1 MRFIDLIEKKKLG
14 FSHSPEEL
22 RFIAESAAQGAVP
35 DYQLSAWLM
44 AALWRK
50 MDKSEIAE
58 WTKAMAKSGEIL
70 NLKKIK
76 SPKIDKHS
84 TGGVGDGVSLVLAP
98 LLAEAGLIVPMMSG
112 RGLGHTGGTLDKL
125 ESIPGFRVR
134 FSKSEIESQLK
145 KIGVC
150 LFGQNQNIAPA
161 DRKLYQLRDATSTVD
176 SVPLIVSSILSKKMA
191 ENLDGLVLD
200 IKVGSGAIF
209 QTAHEAENL
218 AAALI
223 ETSRR
228 LKLKAVAVLTR
239 MKEPLGQAVG
249 NAIEVKQ
256 AIEAL
261 NGDFS
266 ARDFVECTLSLGG
279 WALKI
284 ARRARTV
291 DEGREK
297 LEKLLKN
304 GQALK
309 RMKRIIISQGGD
321 ARVLNNPSI
330 LPKAKKMILFKAP
343 QSGFISRIDA
353 RKTGE
358 TAVLLGAGRSRAED
372 KIDYGAGIY
381 FFKKTGDKVKSE
393 EPIAAFYARDEK
405 KIKEA
410 LSRFKEGFLLSSN
423 PTKEK
428 PVVIKTL
435 GSVTE

>member
-1 MRFIDLIEKKKLG
+1 LRFIDLIEKKKLG

-22 RFIAESAAQGAVP
+22 RFIAESAASGAVP

-50 MDKSEIAE
+50 MDKDEIAE
-58 WTKAMAKSGEIL
+58 WTKAMAQSGEIL
-70 NLKKIK
+70 DLKKIK

-98 LLAEAGLIVPMMSG
+98 LLAEAGMIIPMMSG

-191 ENLDGLVLD
+191 EDLDGLVLD

-209 QTAHEAENL
+209 KTAQEAESL
-218 AAALI
+218 AEALI

-239 MKEPLGQAVG
+239 MEEPLGQAVG
-249 NAIEVKQ
+249 NALEVKQ
-256 AIEAL
+256 AVEVL
-261 NGDFS
+261 SGDFS
-266 ARDFVECTLSLGG
+266 ARDFVECTLSLGA

-284 ARRARTV
+284 ARKARSV

-304 GQALK
+304 GQALR
-309 RMKRIIISQGGD
+309 RMKQIIVCQGGD
-321 ARVLNNPSI
+321 ARVLNNPSL
-330 LPKAKKMILFKAP
+330 LPKAKKMILFKAA

-358 TAVLLGAGRSRAED
+358 AAVLLGAGRSRAED
-372 KIDYGAGIY
+372 QIDYGAGIC
-381 FFKKTGDKVKSE
+381 FFKKTGDKVKSADA
-393 EPIAAFYARDEK
+393 IAAFYARDEK

-435 GSVTE
+435 GA

>member
-1 MRFIDLIEKKKLG
+1 MRFIELIEKKKLG
-14 FSHSPEEL
+14 LSHSPEEL
-22 RFIAESAAQGAVP
+22 RFIAESAAQDSVP

-50 MDKSEIAE
+50 MDKDEIAE
-58 WTKAMAKSGEIL
+58 WTKAMAQSGEIL
-70 NLKKIK
+70 NLKSLK

-98 LLAEAGLIVPMMSG
+98 LLAEAGLIIPMMSG

-134 FSKSEIESQLK
+134 FSKSEIESRLK

-191 ENLDGLVLD
+191 EDLDGLILD

-209 QTAHEAENL
+209 KTAQEAESL
-218 AAALI
+218 AEALVQ
-223 ETSRR
+223 TSRK

-239 MKEPLGQAVG
+239 MDEPLGRAVG
-249 NAIEVKQ
+249 NALEIKQ
-256 AIEAL
+256 AVEIL

-266 ARDFVECTLSLGG
+266 ARDFVECTLSLGA

-284 ARRARTV
+284 ARLTKTL

-304 GQALK
+304 GQALE
-309 RMKRIIISQGGD
+309 RMRQIIISQGGD
-321 ARVLNNPSI
+321 ARVLNDPSL
-330 LPKAKKMILFKAP
+330 LPKAKKMILFKAS

-358 TAVLLGAGRSRAED
+358 AAVLLGAGRNRAED

-381 FFKKTGDKVKSE
+381 FFKKSGDKVKPQD
-393 EPIAAFYARDEK
+393 PIAAFYARDEK

-410 LSRFKEGFLLSSN
+410 LSRFKEGFLLSTH

-435 GSVTE
+435 ME

>member
-1 MRFIDLIEKKKLG
+1 
-14 FSHSPEEL
+14 
-22 RFIAESAAQGAVP
+22 
-35 DYQLSAWLM
+35 
-44 AALWRK
+44 
-50 MDKSEIAE
+50 
-58 WTKAMAKSGEIL
+58 
-70 NLKKIK
+70 
-76 SPKIDKHS
+76 
-84 TGGVGDGVSLVLAP
+84 
-98 LLAEAGLIVPMMSG
+98 
-112 RGLGHTGGTLDKL
+112 
-125 ESIPGFRVR
+125 
-134 FSKSEIESQLK
+134 
-145 KIGVC
+145 
-150 LFGQNQNIAPA
+150 
-161 DRKLYQLRDATSTVD
+161 
-176 SVPLIVSSILSKKMA
+176 MA

-218 AAALI
+218 AEALI

-239 MKEPLGQAVG
+239 MEEPLGQAVG

-321 ARVLNNPSI
+321 ARVLNNPSL
-330 LPKAKKMILFKAP
+330 LPKGKKTILFKAP
-343 QSGFISRIDA
+343 KSGFISRIDA

-358 TAVLLGAGRSRAED
+358 AAVLLGAGRSRAED
-372 KIDYGAGIY
+372 QIDYGAGIY
-381 FFKKTGDKVKSE
+381 FFKKTGDKVKSGDA
-393 EPIAAFYARDEK
+393 IATFYARDEK

-435 GSVTE
+435 GD